1 MMQMIP
7 EMKVKRMSKIV
18 KTLKRIFLGIYK
30 IIDKLIVIPIS
41 TLIYKIQNKIGRESK
56 IEKLLNKSHVLLY
69 LSLAFA
75 LVLFFV
81 IDKEAITLVNT
92 NAEVLKNQPIKVIYN
107 SSAYVVEGIPDT
119 VDVTLIGG
127 KNEIYLA
134 RKLGSNEV
142 IVDLTDYPASDTPV
156 RVKMTYSK
164 NIDKLDYKIDPS
176 FVTVT
181 IKKKV
186 SDTKTISYDLLNQ
199 DSLNPKLSVKSV
211 SLTKT
216 EAVVRGSQDTLDKIA
231 TIKALINLDNEE
243 LTGAGKYTIDN
254 INLVAYGS
262 DGQIIENVEIVAT
275 NLSAKVELDSYS
287 KKVPVK
293 VVTKGE
299 LVSGKAIS
307 SILINDQDASG
318 FEVTIYGDESV
329 LEGITSVPV
338 TIDVK
343 GQGNNGS
350 KTSIVSISKPAGVR
364 SISEESITVVLNFGD
379 AKQKTITLNGVK
391 TRNVPNGLSANLLSE
406 REKYVDVQVIG
417 VESVIDELSQED
429 SGIEAYVDLTG
440 YSTPGNYSVPVL
452 IEGNDSRLQ
461 FVVTKNVNVVIS

>member
-231 TIKALINLDNEE
+231 TIKAFLIM
-243 LTGAGKYTIDN
+243 K
-254 INLVAYGS
+254 S
-262 DGQIIENVEIVAT
+262 
-275 NLSAKVELDSYS
+275 
-287 KKVPVK
+287 
-293 VVTKGE
+293 
-299 LVSGKAIS
+299 
-307 SILINDQDASG
+307 
-318 FEVTIYGDESV
+318 
-329 LEGITSVPV
+329 
-338 TIDVK
+338 
-343 GQGNNGS
+343 
-350 KTSIVSISKPAGVR
+350 
-364 SISEESITVVLNFGD
+364 
-379 AKQKTITLNGVK
+379 
-391 TRNVPNGLSANLLSE
+391 
-406 REKYVDVQVIG
+406 
-417 VESVIDELSQED
+417 
-429 SGIEAYVDLTG
+429 
-440 YSTPGNYSVPVL
+440 
-452 IEGNDSRLQ
+452 
-461 FVVTKNVNVVIS
+461 